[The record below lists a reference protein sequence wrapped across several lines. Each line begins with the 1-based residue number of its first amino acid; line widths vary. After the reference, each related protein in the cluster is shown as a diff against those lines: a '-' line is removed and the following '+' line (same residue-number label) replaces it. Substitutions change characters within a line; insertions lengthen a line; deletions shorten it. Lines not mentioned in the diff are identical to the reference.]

1 MIKIVGLGP
10 GSKDALTIGTINEL
24 EESKHIFLRTE
35 KHPTVDYLKEKNI
48 VFDTYDNIYDSID
61 SFDEVYLNI
70 AKDLISKHKNM
81 NDLIYAVPGHPLVA
95 EKSVFNLIEL
105 CKENDIEYKVIP
117 AVSFIDAMIE
127 SLKIDPI
134 EGLKVID
141 SFDISNQIL
150 DKRIGTIVTQVYN
163 QLIASE
169 VKLRLLECYNDE
181 TEIYYVRAAGIY
193 GQESIRKIPLFE
205 LDMQEDIDY
214 LTSIY
219 IPKDLKNKKDFNDFL
234 DIIEV
239 LRGEGGCPWD
249 REQTHKS
256 LKKALI
262 EESYE
267 VIDAIDQEDDD
278 SLIEELGDVLL
289 QVVFHASIGKED
301 GYFDIG
307 DVIEGICNKMI
318 SRHPHVFKDDDGLNS
333 SEDVIIKWDELK
345 KKEKGYNSVVEEMR
359 GITKGLPALL
369 RAHKIQEKA
378 KKVGFDF
385 ENIDFAVSK
394 VKEELKE
401 VIDVYNTENVEK
413 IQEEVGDLIFSCV
426 NVARFLKV
434 DEEIALNYTIDKFI
448 KRFQYI
454 EKVAKD
460 KNIELTNMTLD
471 EMNELW
477 EISKKLKLMDNLNKG
492 IL

>member
-24 EESKHIFLRTE
+24 EASKHIFLRTE

-61 SFDEVYLNI
+61 NFDEVYLNI
-70 AKDLISKHKNM
+70 AKDIINKHKNM
-81 NDLIYAVPGHPLVA
+81 TDLIYAVPGHPLVA

-105 CKENDIEYKVIP
+105 CKENGIEYKVIP

-181 TEIYYVRAAGIY
+181 TEIYYVRAAGIE

-239 LRGEGGCPWD
+239 LRGEDGCPWD

-267 VIDAIDQEDDD
+267 VIDAIDQDDD
-278 SLIEELGDVLL
+278 NSLIEELGDVLL

-318 SRHPHVFKDDDGLNS
+318 SRHPHVFKDADGLNS
-333 SEDVIIKWDELK
+333 SEDVLMKWDELK
-345 KKEKGYNSVVEEMR
+345 KKEKGYNSVGDEMK

-378 KKVGFDF
+378 SKVGFDF

-413 IQEEVGDLIFSCV
+413 IEEEVGDLIFSCV
-426 NVARFLKV
+426 NIARFLKV
-434 DEEIALNYTIDKFI
+434 DEEIALNYTIDKFM

-454 EKVAKD
+454 ERAAKD
-460 KNIELTNMTLD
+460 KNIELTSMTLD

-477 EISKKLKLMDNLNKG
+477 EISKNLG
-492 IL
+492 